1 MTNSHWHFLPGRL
14 PKPNVPVLVVKGSGR
29 RSFVREAV
37 YTGKGYWQGFGDAP
51 VRAWQ
56 QLPRTP
62 ITIALK
68 SVLDERDKLLDST
81 CSVKCKFP
89 HKHYSCR
96 TSKQEKR
103 VMELD
108 VKIEAANHARE
119 SKYESLIRR
128 AALALRIA
136 DGQTIP
142 MDI

>member
-1 MTNSHWHFLPGRL
+1 MTSSHWHFLPGRL

-56 QLPRTP
+56 QLPHTP

-68 SVLDERDKLLDST
+68 SVLDERDKLLDNT
-81 CSVKCKFP
+81 
-89 HKHYSCR
+89 CR
-96 TSKQEKR
+96 TAKQEKR
-103 VMELD
+103 LMELD

-119 SKYESLIRR
+119 SEYERLIRR